1 MSEQKKISL
10 RVLDGQTEFAEDE
23 IQKLG
28 EILNK
33 LSKPLFYLAL
43 VLAVGFFGVRFY
55 TDANVAKQKAGA
67 EQLAIVQTTY
77 DEFQKA
83 VVTLQQSSAEEKQQH
98 EKTLKDVDV
107 KLKEQLKTLG
117 DKAPPYNRI
126 AQLYTA
132 LMQASAD
139 QADAKTIE
147 VRTMVKEL
155 LTQ

>member
-33 LSKPLFYLAL
+33 LSKPLFYIAL

-98 EKTLKDVDV
+98 EKTLKDVEV
-107 KLKEQLKTLG
+107 KLKEPILVG
-117 DKAPPYNRI
+117 CIPWSYH
-126 AQLYTA
+126 
-132 LMQASAD
+132 
-139 QADAKTIE
+139 
-147 VRTMVKEL
+147 
-155 LTQ
+155 